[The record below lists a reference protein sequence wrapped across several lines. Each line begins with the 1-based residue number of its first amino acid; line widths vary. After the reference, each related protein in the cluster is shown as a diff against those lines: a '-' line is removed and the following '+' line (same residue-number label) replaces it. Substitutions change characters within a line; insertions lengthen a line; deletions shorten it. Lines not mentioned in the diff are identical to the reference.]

1 MSDHGYVVT
10 TQVMENYG
18 AHTEDGRFKSGN
30 AYWKFKGGTDYH
42 VTGLDRIQDAVAFIQ
57 AYAGEDSVS
66 YKEFVRDFEPYNE
79 WILHAAEWEIEYL
92 KNINVQEFFNADKA
106 NQSSR

>member
-1 MSDHGYVVT
+1 LSNYGYVVT

-57 AYAGEDSVS
+57 AYAGEDSLS
-66 YKEFVRDFEPYNE
+66 YKEFVRDFKPYNE
-79 WILHAAEWEIEYL
+79 WKLTASEWEIDSL
-92 KNINVQEFFNADKA
+92 KAIDVKQFFRDE
-106 NQSSR
+106 